1 MKTITSTLFLLFLQF
16 GFAQIVTIP
25 DANFKAKLLA
35 HDPVI
40 DTNSD
45 GEIQVSE
52 AEALDYA
59 LNVAEANIS
68 DLTGIE
74 AFVNIKQLQCQTN
87 NLTSVNL
94 TTLTQLLGFTAWANH
109 LESLDVSQN
118 PALTSISVSDSNL
131 TELDVSNNPNL
142 ENLQI
147 GYNQI
152 GELDLSNNPNLKHI
166 TSLGNPHVTLD
177 FSQNPNLEFASLQ
190 GLPNLRMINFQNGNN
205 AILDMYVHGNT
216 FLECIQI
223 DPEYVGSIPAEWDV
237 QEGVTFSDNCI
248 LGLDESLLS
257 EIEIY
262 PNPVR
267 NQFHIKH
274 SERITSV
281 EIYSLSGQ
289 KLIQQKGENTT
300 EVNVSHLSKGT
311 YIVRIQTQTGK
322 VFTEKIIIK

>member
-74 AFVNIKQLQCQTN
+74 AFENINYLYCQSN
-87 NLTSVNL
+87 DLTSI
-94 TTLTQLLGFTAWANH
+94 
-109 LESLDVSQN
+109 DVSQLVQLQT
-118 PALTSISVSDSNL
+118 LTAWSNEIESIDISQNVNLVTLVISNNQL
-131 TELDVSNNPNL
+131 TELDVSQNL
-142 ENLQI
+142 ALEDIQI

-152 GELDLSNNPNLKHI
+152 IDLDVSQNSQLKFI
-166 TSLGNPHVTLD
+166 TSVSNPHTSLD
-177 FSQNPNLEFASLQ
+177 FSQNPNLEFVSLSS
-190 GLPNLRMINFQNGNN
+190 LSNLTNLNFQNGNN
-205 AILDMYVHGNT
+205 EILDMYVHGNT